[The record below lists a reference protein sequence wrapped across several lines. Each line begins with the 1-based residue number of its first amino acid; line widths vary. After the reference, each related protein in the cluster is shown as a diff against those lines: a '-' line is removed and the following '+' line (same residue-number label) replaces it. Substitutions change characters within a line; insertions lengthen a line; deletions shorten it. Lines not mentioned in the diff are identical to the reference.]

1 MGIEF
6 RRDFKYAAAT
16 SSGGDAMRGIERHQT
31 QLFSY
36 LSIEER
42 IPTDH
47 PLRMMQALMEPVL
60 VELSPRFDAL
70 YAEDG
75 RPSIPPEQL
84 LRALLLQVLYTV
96 RSERQLM
103 EQLDFNLL
111 FRWFVG
117 LSPDERVWDPTVFTK
132 NRDRLLTGQIAEAF
146 LAGVLRQAESRRLL
160 SHEHFT
166 VDGTLL
172 EAWAGQ
178 KSFRPKDAAASPAP
192 GGTDGDPGNPT
203 VNFHEERRSNA
214 THASTTDPDARLAKK
229 GSGKEAKLAYQASV
243 TMDNRHGL
251 IVRTVVDPAVGGTI
265 EAQQASEMLTAL
277 SAGGLARGGMHRP
290 TLGADAGYATAA
302 FVEAARALGFVPH
315 VALPRK
321 RGAPPGLDARTTR
334 HAGYAISQRCR
345 KKVEEGFGWGK
356 TIGLLRKLRHRGTA
370 LVDWVFTFTMAAYD
384 LVRIRTLIRAQVC
397 PP

>member
-1 MGIEF
+1 
-6 RRDFKYAAAT
+6 
-16 SSGGDAMRGIERHQT
+16 MRGVERNQT

-42 IPTDH
+42 IPADH
-47 PLRMMQALMEPVL
+47 PLRLMKTLVEPVL
-60 VELSPRFDAL
+60 AELSPRFDVL
-70 YAEDG
+70 YADDG

-84 LRALLLQVLYTV
+84 LRALLLQILHTV

-117 LSPDERVWDPTVFTK
+117 LSPDEPVWDPTTFTK

-178 KSFRPKDAAASPAP
+178 KSFRPKAEPSAAANAAANGSDDDAK
-192 GGTDGDPGNPT
+192 NPT

-229 GSGKEAKLAYQASV
+229 GAGKEAKLAYQASV

-251 IVRTVVDPAVGGTI
+251 IVRTVVDPAAGGTI

-277 SAGGLARGGMHRP
+277 TADERTGLVRAGNHRP
-290 TLGADAGYATAA
+290 TLGADAGYATTA

-321 RGAPPGLDARTTR
+321 RGAPQGLDARTTR

>member
-1 MGIEF
+1 
-6 RRDFKYAAAT
+6 
-16 SSGGDAMRGIERHQT
+16 MRGVERNQT

-42 IPTDH
+42 LPVDH
-47 PLRMMQALMEPVL
+47 PIRMMKALVEPVL
-60 VELSPRFDAL
+60 AELSPRFDAL
-70 YAEDG
+70 YADGG

-84 LRALLLQVLYTV
+84 LRALLLQILHTV

-117 LSPDERVWDPTVFTK
+117 LSPDEAVWDPTVFTK

-146 LAGVLRQAESRRLL
+146 LTGVLRQAESRRLL

-178 KSFRPKDAAASPAP
+178 KSFRPKADGSTPP
-192 GGTDGDPGNPT
+192 LRDGDGAGNPT
-203 VNFHEERRSNA
+203 VNFHGERRSNA

-229 GSGKEAKLAYQASV
+229 GAGKAAKLAYQASV

-251 IVRTVVDPAVGGTI
+251 IVRTVVDPAAGGAT
-265 EAQQASEMLTAL
+265 EVQQASEMLHAL
-277 SAGGLARGGMHRP
+277 PASGLARGRP
-290 TLGADAGYATAA
+290 TLGADAGYASAA
-302 FVEAARALGFVPH
+302 FVETVRALGFVPH
-315 VALPRK
+315 VALPRSQ
-321 RGAPPGLDARTTR
+321 RCRPVVTGRTTR

-356 TIGLLRKLRHRGTA
+356 TVGLLRKLRHRGTA
-370 LVDWVFTFTMAAYD
+370 LVDWIFTFTMATYN
-384 LVRIRTLIRAQVC
+384 LVRIRTLIRAEVC
-397 PP
+397 PG